1 MYRVF
6 CESYENYIS
15 QNNGSDYRSEM
26 AKPLSLIVDVEK
38 FEQEKAQNTLQ
49 YKKMSDLLFYM
60 ETHKNDYPRFV
71 TFLWTIE
78 SRGMVPKFFGVALEQ
93 DLKEQAKLIN
103 MFLKLAYW
111 SVA

>member
-1 MYRVF
+1 MYRIF
-6 CESYENYIS
+6 CESYKNYIS
-15 QNNGSDYRSEM
+15 QNNESDYRSEM

-49 YKKMSDLLFYM
+49 YKKMCDLLFYM
-60 ETHKNDYPRFV
+60 EKHKDNYPRFA

-78 SRGMVPKFFGVALEQ
+78 SRDMIPNFYGVAKEQ
-93 DLKEQAKLIN
+93 DLQEQAKLIN
-103 MFLKLAYW
+103 AFLKLTYW

>member
-6 CESYENYIS
+6 CESYENYIL

-26 AKPLSLIVDVEK
+26 AKPLSLIVDVGKFEREK
-38 FEQEKAQNTLQ
+38 FQNTMQ
-49 YKKMSDLLFYM
+49 YKKMSDLLFYL
-60 ETHKNDYPRFV
+60 ETHKDDYPRFT

-78 SRGMVPKFFGVALEQ
+78 SRGMIPQFCGVSLEQ
-93 DLKEQAKLIN
+93 DMQEQAKLIN
-103 MFLKLAYW
+103 SLLKLTYW